1 MDEHTAYETDVMGMF
16 HLSKEEKKQAIGPH
30 LSVYIAATQCR
41 VCQLGAK
48 AVLDFTPALIW
59 AFMNATGQRIELSE
73 VMAAFAR
80 QAVARAGVFVPAS
93 EMQPRRTNAR

>member
-41 VCQLGAK
+41 VCQLGTK

-73 VMAAFAR
+73 VMAAFA
-80 QAVARAGVFVPAS
+80 ALARAGVFVPAS
-93 EMQPRRTNAR
+93 EMQRRRANAG